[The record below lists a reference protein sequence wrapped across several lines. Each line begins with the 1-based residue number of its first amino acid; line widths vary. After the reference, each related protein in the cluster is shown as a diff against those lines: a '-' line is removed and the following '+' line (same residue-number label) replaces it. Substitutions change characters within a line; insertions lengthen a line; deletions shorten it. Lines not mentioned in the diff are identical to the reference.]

1 MLVHVL
7 YGLTYYYLRME
18 SIYPTRPFPHTAPH
32 ASSQGVYV
40 QYMDRARGHTVD
52 IFTQTL
58 PGTLSTTAKLSS
70 LTHFFTRGAH
80 MLDHKRTTHSSICEL
95 SVLCQLR
102 WVVNEAEQSKIC
114 TAKGMKTWKTRWRT
128 LSGKE
133 PRGHSR
139 RAARKS
145 PWRVARPL
153 HKRARESVD

>member
-1 MLVHVL
+1 M
-7 YGLTYYYLRME
+7 
-18 SIYPTRPFPHTAPH
+18 
-32 ASSQGVYV
+32 
-40 QYMDRARGHTVD
+40 D

-95 SVLCQLR
+95 SVLYQLQ
-102 WVVNEAEQSKIC
+102 WVVYKVVQCKYLHSQRHEDLEIASAHLERQ
-114 TAKGMKTWKTRWRT
+114 
-128 LSGKE
+128 E
-133 PRGHSR
+133 PRGHCH
-139 RAARKS
+139 RAAKKS